1 MGTKWA
7 KWIQV
12 APQLGAVFAKVD
24 LKWNWCSC
32 YIAAANRSSVARKPS
47 IAPSL
52 HQLKLHQWIR
62 SVHICSYPSLLN
74 YHALALSVRAG
85 FDARVPTLC
94 CARPTAGNS
103 FACIQKYRTVRAW
116 AEVWVRVVSCMPI
129 CSPVQKRGN
138 FLSKWSQRRG
148 KTRRR
153 MARERRGAESPVVS
167 MGTLY

>member
-24 LKWNWCSC
+24 LKWNWCFC

-62 SVHICSYPSLLN
+62 SVHICLYPSLLN

-85 FDARVPTLC
+85 FDARVPTLR
-94 CARPTAGNS
+94 CARPTAEQ
-103 FACIQKYRTVRAW
+103 FRLHT
-116 AEVWVRVVSCMPI
+116 EVSHCSSLSRSLSQSCVLHANMQP
-129 CSPVQKRGN
+129 R
-138 FLSKWSQRRG
+138 SK
-148 KTRRR
+148 
-153 MARERRGAESPVVS
+153 AREFFVEMIPEKG
-167 MGTLY
+167 